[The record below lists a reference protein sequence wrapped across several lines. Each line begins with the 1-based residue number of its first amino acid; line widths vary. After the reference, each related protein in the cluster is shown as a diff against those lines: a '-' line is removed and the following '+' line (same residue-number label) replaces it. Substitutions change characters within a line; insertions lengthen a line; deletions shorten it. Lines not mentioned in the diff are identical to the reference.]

1 MFVSSDAFYQQLA
14 QDIKQWALALGFADI
29 GICDT
34 DLSRHEAKFM
44 QWIEN
49 GYHGEMDYMA
59 RHGLMR
65 ARAHELLPGTLRVIS
80 VRLDYLPP
88 EALIVSTLQDSHNG
102 YISRYATG
110 RDYHKMMR
118 NRLKKLQQK
127 IETQVS
133 DLVARPFVDSAPIM
147 ERQLAEKAGVGW
159 VGKNSLILN
168 EKAGSFFFLGE
179 LLVNIPLP
187 VSEPVIEQCEKCVAC
202 ITICPTQA
210 IVEPYVVDGSR
221 CISYLTIEK
230 FGAIPEEFRDA
241 IGNRIYGCDDCQL
254 ICPWNKMAHASDE
267 SDFIPRKDIHSP
279 ELLSLYAWSED
290 EFLKKMEGS
299 PIRRIGHERWL
310 RNISIALGNASYD
323 PKIIEALEEKKQQ
336 ASDMVIEHIDW
347 AIAKQLNNQPVENR
361 KTKRLLNA
369 VERGMPDHC

>member
-1 MFVSSDAFYQQLA
+1 
-14 QDIKQWALALGFADI
+14 
-29 GICDT
+29 
-34 DLSRHEAKFM
+34 
-44 QWIEN
+44 
-49 GYHGEMDYMA
+49 EMDYMA

-88 EALIVSTLQDSHNG
+88 EALIVSTLQDTHNG

-133 DLVARPFVDSAPIM
+133 DLIARPFVDSAPIM

-254 ICPWNKMAHASDE
+254 ICPWNKMAQASDE
-267 SDFIPRKDIHSP
+267 NDFIPRKDIHSP

-323 PKIIEALEEKKQQ
+323 PKVIEALEEKKLQ
-336 ASDMVIEHIDW
+336 ASEMVIEHIDW
-347 AIAKQLNNQPVENR
+347 AIAKQLNNQPVVNR